1 MTKILLSRLVRTLLT
16 LFVVVLFTFFL
27 ARVSGDPSGL
37 LLGLDATQEQVQSF
51 RESQGLDEP
60 LTTQFVIYMSNL
72 AQGDLGNTISI
83 GASRPVTEVIA
94 ERLPATLELGLPA
107 FFLSVFL
114 GIPLGILSA
123 YRHES
128 LVDRIIMT
136 FSLAGQ
142 SLPSFFIG
150 IVLILIFG
158 VQLKWLPT
166 FGRESPAHFIL
177 PTITLMVFPLA
188 FIIRL
193 TRASMLEILSETYL
207 RTARAKGLNE
217 QRVIF
222 THALRNALI
231 PVTTVVGLQVAG
243 ILSGAAIVET
253 VFAWPGIGSLAVES
267 INTRNFPVIQ
277 ALVLVTAAAFSISNM
292 AVDFVY
298 VLIDPRIRHVT

>member
-37 LLGLDATQEQVQSF
+37 LLGLDATQEQVESF
-51 RESQGLDEP
+51 RESQGLDKP
-60 LTTQFVIYMSNL
+60 LTTQFMIYMSNL
-72 AQGDLGNTISI
+72 AQGDLGSTISI

-107 FFLSVFL
+107 FFLSIFL

-166 FGRESPAHFIL
+166 FGRETPAHFIL

-243 ILSGAAIVET
+243 ILSGSAIVET

-292 AVDFVY
+292 AVDFIY
-298 VLIDPRIRHVT
+298 VLIDPRIRHGT